1 MTTVG
6 IGGNHLYH
14 AAATTNPQ
22 AEVVEMGN
30 KLMVQGFIHDA
41 PAVLGQYRLSK
52 LLESCDR
59 GPTFWQEVYETL
71 SEPFDLLGERNAY
84 GTPEAT
90 EEAILQTFSVSR
102 VETPSHVLDKFDE
115 HFRLLLHETERRRTG
130 EERLEFMTEDEL
142 FSVFELLVMDVAP
155 VLQSLKF
162 CRTDNGYLGLVPY
175 GTLPGDAIAIIH
187 GCQVPFVLRASDN
200 SLNYRLV
207 GPCYVHG
214 IMYGEALRGRDGD
227 DTRIHFLDLSCYL
240 GSNQVNI
247 GVVT

>member
-1 MTTVG
+1 M
-6 IGGNHLYH
+6 
-14 AAATTNPQ
+14 
-22 AEVVEMGN
+22 
-30 KLMVQGFIHDA
+30 
-41 PAVLGQYRLSK
+41 
-52 LLESCDR
+52 
-59 GPTFWQEVYETL
+59 
-71 SEPFDLLGERNAY
+71 
-84 GTPEAT
+84 
-90 EEAILQTFSVSR
+90 
-102 VETPSHVLDKFDE
+102 ETPSHVLDKFGE
-115 HFRLLLHETERRRTG
+115 HFRLLLHEIERRRTG

-162 CRTDNGYLGLVPY
+162 CRTDNGYLGLVPH

-214 IMYGEALRGRDGD
+214 IMYCEALRGRDGD